1 MKGLKYKLLEEQ
13 NRLEEILK
21 FQKEK
26 LKNVPEGSLRLSKS
40 HGNLQFY
47 HCTDEN
53 KKGKYISKD
62 DQQHAIVSGT
72 ATYVLKYSAKTERKR
87 MKVIIIE

>member
-1 MKGLKYKLLEEQ
+1 MKGLKNKLLEEQ
-13 NRLEEILK
+13 YRLEQIIK
-21 FQKEK
+21 FQKEQ

-40 HGNLQFY
+40 HGKLQFY

-62 DQQHAIVSGT
+62 NQHLIHSLAQ
-72 ATYVLKYSAKTERKR
+72 KT
-87 MKVIIIE
+87 